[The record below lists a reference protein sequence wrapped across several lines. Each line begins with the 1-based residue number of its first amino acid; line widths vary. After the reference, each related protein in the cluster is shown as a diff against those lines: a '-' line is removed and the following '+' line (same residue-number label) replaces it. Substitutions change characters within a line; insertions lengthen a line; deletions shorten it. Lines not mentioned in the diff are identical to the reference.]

1 MAILKFE
8 PPKER
13 VSLCVKT
20 ARDVRERLE
29 RYRTYCGA
37 LELSHLVECSL
48 AQVMEKDA
56 DFRAREKEATTLR
69 AKGEQRQRAKW
80 VSPADKTGG
89 AP

>member
-13 VSLCVKT
+13 AFLRVKI
-20 ARDVRERLE
+20 ARDVHERAE

-37 LELSHLVECSL
+37 LELAHLVECSL
-48 AQVMEKDA
+48 AHVMDKDA
-56 DFRAREKEATTLR
+56 DFRAREKEGTTIP
-69 AKGEQRQRAKW
+69 AKGVQRRSVKW